1 MHILLN
7 RAAADLRAASSIIDS
22 PDEYDVQLAAFHIQQ
37 CIEKLLKLLLLR
49 GPGMYPDTS
58 DITRLV
64 VELHQCD
71 VPNNFRGLIDYI
83 AQRTALLNSWE
94 WESRYGFNFHVIPD
108 EVREALAIAE
118 RLCVEVSNT
127 EEVSK

>member
-7 RAAADLRAASSIIDS
+7 RAAADLRAASSIINS
-22 PDEYDVQLAAFHIQQ
+22 SDEYDVQLAAFHVQQ

-49 GPGMYPDTS
+49 GPGMYPDTT

-64 VELHQCD
+64 AELHQCD
-71 VPNNFRGLIDYI
+71 VPNNFRELIDYI

-94 WESRYGFNFHVIPD
+94 WESRYGFNFHIIPG
-108 EVREALAIAE
+108 EAREALAIAE
-118 RLCVEVSNT
+118 RLYVEVSNT